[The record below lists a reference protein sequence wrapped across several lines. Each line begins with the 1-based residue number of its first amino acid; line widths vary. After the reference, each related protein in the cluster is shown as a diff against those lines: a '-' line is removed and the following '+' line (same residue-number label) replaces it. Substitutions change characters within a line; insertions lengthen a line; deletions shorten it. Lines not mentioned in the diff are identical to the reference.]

1 MWKKNKKFKKLN
13 MITTKKKKKKKNL
26 GVEFENEKWIFF
38 ILLFVCLIYF
48 FWDPSRKENKWLM
61 K

>member
-1 MWKKNKKFKKLN
+1 MCKKNKKFKYDN
-13 MITTKKKKKKKNL
+13 QKKKKKKNL